1 MAFWAIFPPL
11 QKTQNMQEKRKIFG
25 TDGVRGTAN
34 VHPMTSEMAMQLGR
48 AIAYV
53 FQNGEKKHGIV
64 IGKDT
69 RLSGYM
75 LETALASGICSMGCD
90 VMLVGPLPTPG
101 IAFITQ
107 GMRADA
113 GVVISA
119 SHNPYQDNGIKFFD
133 RNGFKLP
140 DEMEA
145 QMERLISTGEIDHHR
160 PTAEG
165 IGKAVRI
172 DDASGRYIE
181 FLKRSVPK
189 GMNFNGLKIVLD
201 CANGAGYKVAPA
213 AFTELGAT
221 VITVADE
228 PNGKNI
234 NEGCGSTHPE
244 LISKLVLEHNADLGI
259 AIDGDADRIIMADEN
274 GDIVDGDHILAMC
287 AQHMFSKGT
296 LSKGSVV
303 STVMTNL
310 GFDLAMQSI
319 GVNVVRTS
327 VGDRYVIQAMK
338 ASGYNLGGEQ
348 SGHIIFLDHN
358 TTGDGALAGLQVL
371 TTLKEKEVPLSR
383 AKQIFTPFPQILTNI
398 KVKEKK
404 DFSQI
409 PDIATSIRQIEKEL
423 GDRGRLVLRY
433 SGTEMLARI
442 MIEGE
447 NHDKLKTF
455 ADGLAGDIQKHLG

>member
-1 MAFWAIFPPL
+1 MI
-11 QKTQNMQEKRKIFG
+11 MQEKRKIFG

-34 VHPMTSEMAMQLGR
+34 VHPMTSEMALQLGR
-48 AIAYV
+48 AIAYI
-53 FQNGEKKHGIV
+53 FQNGGKRHGIV

-140 DEMEA
+140 DELEA
-145 QMERLISTGEIDHHR
+145 QMEGLISTGEIDSHR

-165 IGKAVRI
+165 IGKALRI
-172 DDASGRYIE
+172 DDAAGRYTE
-181 FLKRSVPK
+181 FLKRSIPK
-189 GMNFNGLKIVLD
+189 GVNLAGMKIVLD

-213 AFTELGAT
+213 VFTELGAQ
-221 VITVADE
+221 VIAIGITPD
-228 PNGKNI
+228 GKNI
-234 NEGCGSTHPE
+234 NAGLGSLYPE
-244 LISKLVLEHNADLGI
+244 KIAKLVVEHSADAGI
-259 AIDGDADRIIMADEN
+259 ALDGDADRVIMVDEK
-274 GDIVDGDHILAMC
+274 GAVVDGDYILALC
-287 AQHMFSKGT
+287 AQHMFRKGELEKGT
-296 LSKGSVV
+296 VV
-303 STVMTNL
+303 STVMSNL
-310 GFDLAMQSI
+310 GLDMAMQAMGI
-319 GVNVVRTS
+319 KVVRTS

-338 ASGYNLGGEQ
+338 TSGYNLGGEQ
-348 SGHIIFLDHN
+348 SGHLIFLDHN
-358 TTGDGALAGLQVL
+358 TTGDGILAGLRVL
-371 TTLKEKEVPLSR
+371 SILKERGQPLSV
-383 AKQIFTPFPQILTNI
+383 AKQVFTPFPQILTNVR
-398 KVKEKK
+398 VKQKK
-404 DFSQI
+404 DFSQV
-409 PDIATSIRQIEKEL
+409 PALAASIRKIEKEL
-423 GDRGRLVLRY
+423 GSRGRLVLRY

-447 NHDKLKTF
+447 SFERLRTM
-455 ADGLAGDIQKHLG
+455 ADGLAGDICKHLG